1 SSPRTVPASRTSNWR
16 RRTSAAPAV
25 SRSGSTAKDRSATW
39 RSGVFGIDAS
49 EDNDSGPAVVDDGL
63 RRRVGDDLV
72 PGLEHALRP
81 ADVVEHHHPAA
92 HSGSDHLEVAER
104 GVVVVVPVDER
115 HAQPVD
121 AIEHGR
127 KGLVEVSLD
136 HVDIVDAELSQV
148 RPSLF
153 ESGEALLYGDHPSAA
168 TVPNACRQ
176 VGGGDAEVRPQFQHR
191 VGPEGPGEVE
201 EEPTLLGGGAR
212 FCRRPET
219 GAVAGAVGYVE
230 QSLERPGIVEET
242 QSDLVD
248 PPEILGGSPEALVDE
263 VREGVP
269 QESLGLAFGRRL
281 PKPSSGGVFERRP
294 ARGAHLNLLYTSSS
308 FCFSSP
314 QLYRCLAWRQA
325 AR

>member
-1 SSPRTVPASRTSNWR
+1 
-16 RRTSAAPAV
+16 
-25 SRSGSTAKDRSATW
+25 
-39 RSGVFGIDAS
+39 
-49 EDNDSGPAVVDDGL
+49 
-63 RRRVGDDLV
+63 
-72 PGLEHALRP
+72 
-81 ADVVEHHHPAA
+81 
-92 HSGSDHLEVAER
+92 
-104 GVVVVVPVDER
+104 
-115 HAQPVD
+115 
-121 AIEHGR
+121 
-127 KGLVEVSLD
+127 
-136 HVDIVDAELSQV
+136 
-148 RPSLF
+148 
-153 ESGEALLYGDHPSAA
+153 
-168 TVPNACRQ
+168 
-176 VGGGDAEVRPQFQHR
+176 AEVRPQFQHR

-248 PPEILGGSPEALVDE
+248 PPEIPGGSPEALVDE

-294 ARGAHLNLLYTSSS
+294 ARGAHLNLLYTSRS
-308 FCFSSP
+308 FCFSTP

-325 AR
+325 ARYGSGSARILRVAAAKDSGSTGSTTSPTPVSATTLPMPGESDPSTGTSAIMYSKSLLGRVV